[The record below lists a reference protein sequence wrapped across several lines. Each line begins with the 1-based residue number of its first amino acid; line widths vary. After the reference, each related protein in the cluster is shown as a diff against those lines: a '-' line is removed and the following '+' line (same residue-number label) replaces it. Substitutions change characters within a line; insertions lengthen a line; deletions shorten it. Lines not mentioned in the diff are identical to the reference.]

1 MTFKSAVPIALFAA
15 IFLGGCGSSPKTNF
29 YTLNAQSTLPRA
41 GHSAAY
47 SVAIGAVTLPDG
59 IDRPQLVVRTGAN
72 RVSIADF
79 ERWAGPLKDEIAY
92 AVAENLTGLL
102 DGANVFI
109 LSRTADLEAN
119 YTVLLDVQRFDSVLG
134 DAANIDVVW
143 RVRPAAGAP
152 KGGRSV
158 VREAVD
164 GPGYDAL
171 VAAYSRALSAVS
183 RDIASSM
190 QAVSSPSK

>member
-1 MTFKSAVPIALFAA
+1 MTIKSVVPIVLFAA

-29 YTLNAQSTLPRA
+29 YTLNAQTTRPRA
-41 GHSAAY
+41 AHSAAY
-47 SVAIGAVTLPDG
+47 SVAIRAVTLPDG
-59 IDRPQLVVRTGAN
+59 IDRPQLVLRTGAN

-92 AVAENLTGLL
+92 AVAEDLTGLL

-109 LSRTADLEAN
+109 APRTADEAD

-143 RVRPAAGAP
+143 RVRPATGAP

-158 VREAVD
+158 VREAAD
-164 GPGYDAL
+164 GPSYEAL
-171 VAAYSRALSAVS
+171 VAAHSRALSAVS
-183 RDIASSM
+183 RDIASAM
-190 QAVSSPSK
+190 QAMIAPSR